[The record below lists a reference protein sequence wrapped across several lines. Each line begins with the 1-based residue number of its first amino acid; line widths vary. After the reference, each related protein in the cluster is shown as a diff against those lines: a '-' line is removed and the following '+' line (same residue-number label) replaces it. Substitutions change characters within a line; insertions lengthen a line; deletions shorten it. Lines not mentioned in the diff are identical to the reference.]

1 MNKVMLLGRLTKD
14 VELRYSSSENS
25 IAVAK
30 YNLAVNR
37 AYKKEGEP
45 DADFINLI
53 AFGKAAEFAKKYFRK
68 GQQVCIVGRL
78 QVRSYEDE
86 TTRRHFFTEVVVEEQ
101 HFAEGKKDKREEKAN
116 A

>member
-1 MNKVMLLGRLTKD
+1 MNKVTLLGRLVKD
-14 VELRYSSSENS
+14 VELRYSSGENP

-30 YNLAVNR
+30 YTLAVNR
-37 AYKKEGEP
+37 LYKKEGEP

-53 AFGKAAEFAKKYFRK
+53 AFGKTAEFAEKYFKK

-78 QVRSYEDE
+78 QIRSYEDE
-86 TTRRHFFTEVVVEEQ
+86 TAKRHFFTEVVVEEQ
-101 HFAEGKKDKREEKAN
+101 YFAEGKKQKGGEAN